1 MDNLDLEVVEFIKCG
16 ADFGFV
22 LTGLGK
28 DRYLSADE
36 VVTLLTENEV
46 VEVDFLLE
54 DVLYIKIDGLDASI
68 ESC

>member
-1 MDNLDLEVVEFIKCG
+1 MDNLDLEVVEFIKYG

-36 VVTLLTENEV
+36 VVTLLTENET
-46 VEVDFLLE
+46 VEVDFLF
-54 DVLYIKIDGLDASI
+54 DDILYIKVNGLDASI

>member
-36 VVTLLTENEV
+36 VVTLLTENEA
-46 VEVDFLLE
+46 VEVDFLF
-54 DVLYIKIDGLDASI
+54 DDILYIKVNGLDVSI

>member
-36 VVTLLTENEV
+36 VVTLLTENET
-46 VEVDFLLE
+46 VEVDCLF
-54 DVLYIKIDGLDASI
+54 DDILYIKVNGLDASI

>member
-1 MDNLDLEVVEFIKCG
+1 MDNLDLEVVEFIKNG

-36 VVTLLTENEV
+36 VVNLLTENET
-46 VEVDFLLE
+46 VEVDFLF
-54 DVLYIKIDGLDASI
+54 DDILYIKVNGLDASI

>member
-1 MDNLDLEVVEFIKCG
+1 MDNLDLEIVEFIKNG

-46 VEVDFLLE
+46 VELDFLF
-54 DVLYIKIDGLDASI
+54 DDILYIKVNGLDASI

>member
-46 VEVDFLLE
+46 VELDFLFE
-54 DVLYIKIDGLDASI
+54 DVLYIKVDGLDASI

>member
-36 VVTLLTENEV
+36 VVTLLTENEI

-54 DVLYIKIDGLDASI
+54 DVLYIKVDGLDASI

>member
-46 VEVDFLLE
+46 VELDFLLE
-54 DVLYIKIDGLDASI
+54 DVLYIKVDGLDASI

>member
-1 MDNLDLEVVEFIKCG
+1 MDNLDLGVVEFIKCG

-22 LTGLGK
+22 LTRWGK

-36 VVTLLTENEV
+36 VVTLLTENEA
-46 VEVDFLLE
+46 VEVDFLF
-54 DVLYIKIDGLDASI
+54 DDILYIKVNGLDASI

>member
-22 LTGLGK
+22 LIGLGE

-54 DVLYIKIDGLDASI
+54 DVLYIKVDGLDASI

>member
-1 MDNLDLEVVEFIKCG
+1 MNNLDLEVVEFIKCG

-28 DRYLSADE
+28 NRYLSADE

-46 VEVDFLLE
+46 VELDFLFE
-54 DVLYIKIDGLDASI
+54 DVLYIKVDGLDASI

>member
-1 MDNLDLEVVEFIKCG
+1 MNNLDLEVIEFIKCG

-22 LTGLGK
+22 LIGLDE

-36 VVTLLTENEV
+36 VITLLTENEV

>member
-36 VVTLLTENEV
+36 VVTLLTENET
-46 VEVDFLLE
+46 VEVDFLF
-54 DVLYIKIDGLDASI
+54 DDILYIKVNGLDASI

>member
-1 MDNLDLEVVEFIKCG
+1 MNNLDLEVVEFIKCG

-22 LTGLGK
+22 LTGLEK

-36 VVTLLTENEV
+36 VVTLLTENET
-46 VEVDFLLE
+46 VEVDFLF
-54 DVLYIKIDGLDASI
+54 DDILYIKVNGLDASI

>member
-28 DRYLSADE
+28 DRYLSSDE
-36 VVTLLTENEV
+36 VVTLLTENET
-46 VEVDFLLE
+46 VEIDFLFE
-54 DVLYIKIDGLDASI
+54 DVLYIKVDGLDASI

>member
-36 VVTLLTENEV
+36 VVTLLTENET
-46 VEVDFLLE
+46 VEVDFLF
-54 DVLYIKIDGLDASI
+54 DDILYIKVNGLDASI
-68 ESC
+68 ESF

>member
-16 ADFGFV
+16 ADIGFV

-36 VVTLLTENEV
+36 VVTLLTENET
-46 VEVDFLLE
+46 VEVDFLF
-54 DVLYIKIDGLDASI
+54 DDILYIKVNGLDASI

>member
-22 LTGLGK
+22 LTGLGE

-46 VEVDFLLE
+46 VELDFLLE
-54 DVLYIKIDGLDASI
+54 DVLYIKVDGLDASI

>member
-1 MDNLDLEVVEFIKCG
+1 MDSLDLEVVEFIKCG

-36 VVTLLTENEV
+36 VVTLLTENET
-46 VEVDFLLE
+46 VEVDFLF
-54 DVLYIKIDGLDASI
+54 DDILYIKVNGLDASI

>member
-1 MDNLDLEVVEFIKCG
+1 MNNLDLEVVEFIKCG

-22 LTGLGK
+22 LNGLGK

-36 VVTLLTENEV
+36 VVTLLTENET
-46 VEVDFLLE
+46 VEVDFLF
-54 DVLYIKIDGLDASI
+54 DDILYIKVNGLDASI

>member
-36 VVTLLTENEV
+36 VVTLLTENET
-46 VEVDFLLE
+46 VELDFLFE
-54 DVLYIKIDGLDASI
+54 DVLYIKVDGLDASI

>member
-28 DRYLSADE
+28 DKYLSADE
-36 VVTLLTENEV
+36 VVTLLTENET
-46 VEVDFLLE
+46 VEVDFLF
-54 DVLYIKIDGLDASI
+54 DDILYIKVNGLDASI

>member
-22 LTGLGK
+22 LNGLGK

-36 VVTLLTENEV
+36 VVTLLTENET
-46 VEVDFLLE
+46 VEVDFLF
-54 DVLYIKIDGLDASI
+54 DDILYIKVNGLDASI

>member
-36 VVTLLTENEV
+36 VVTLLTENET
-46 VEVDFLLE
+46 VEVDFLF
-54 DVLYIKIDGLDASI
+54 DDILYIKVNGLDASI
-68 ESC
+68 DSC

>member
-1 MDNLDLEVVEFIKCG
+1 MNNLDLEVVEFIKCG

-36 VVTLLTENEV
+36 VVTLLTENET
-46 VEVDFLLE
+46 VELDFLF
-54 DVLYIKIDGLDASI
+54 DDILYIKVNGLDASI
-68 ESC
+68 ETC

>member
-22 LTGLGK
+22 LTGLGE

-36 VVTLLTENEV
+36 VVTLLTENEI

-54 DVLYIKIDGLDASI
+54 DVLYIKVDGLDASI

>member
-22 LTGLGK
+22 LNGLGK

-36 VVTLLTENEV
+36 VLTLLTENET
-46 VEVDFLLE
+46 VEVDFLF
-54 DVLYIKIDGLDASI
+54 DDILYIKVNGLDASI

>member
-1 MDNLDLEVVEFIKCG
+1 MNNLDLEVIEFIKNG

-22 LTGLGK
+22 LSGLGK

-36 VVTLLTENEV
+36 VVTILTENEM
-46 VEVDFLLE
+46 VEIDFLM
-54 DVLYIKIDGLDASI
+54 DDILYIKVNGLDASI

>member
-36 VVTLLTENEV
+36 VVTLLTENET
-46 VEVDFLLE
+46 VEIDFFFYYI
-54 DVLYIKIDGLDASI
+54 LYIKVNGLDASI

>member
-54 DVLYIKIDGLDASI
+54 DVLYIKVDGLDASI

>member
-22 LTGLGK
+22 LIGLGK

-36 VVTLLTENEV
+36 VVTLLTENET
-46 VEVDFLLE
+46 VEVDFLF
-54 DVLYIKIDGLDASI
+54 DDILYIKVNGLDASI

>member
-1 MDNLDLEVVEFIKCG
+1 MNNLDLEVVEFIKCG

-36 VVTLLTENEV
+36 VATLLTENEV
-46 VEVDFLLE
+46 VELDFLFE

>member
-1 MDNLDLEVVEFIKCG
+1 MNNLDLEVVEFIKCG

-36 VVTLLTENEV
+36 VVTLLRENET
-46 VEVDFLLE
+46 VEVDFLF
-54 DVLYIKIDGLDASI
+54 DDILYIKVNGLDASI

>member
-1 MDNLDLEVVEFIKCG
+1 MNNLDLEIVEFIKCG

-36 VVTLLTENEV
+36 VVTLLTENET
-46 VEVDFLLE
+46 VELDFLF
-54 DVLYIKIDGLDASI
+54 DDILYIKVNGLDASI

>member
-36 VVTLLTENEV
+36 VVTLLTENET
-46 VEVDFLLE
+46 VEIDFLLE
-54 DVLYIKIDGLDASI
+54 DVLYIKVDGLDASI

>member
-1 MDNLDLEVVEFIKCG
+1 MNNLDLEIVEFIKNG

-22 LTGLGK
+22 LTGLGE

-54 DVLYIKIDGLDASI
+54 DVLYIKVDGLDASI
-68 ESC
+68 ESS

>member
-1 MDNLDLEVVEFIKCG
+1 MDNLDLEVVEFIKNG

-22 LTGLGK
+22 LIGLGE

-36 VVTLLTENEV
+36 VVTLLTENEM

-54 DVLYIKIDGLDASI
+54 DILYIKVDGLDVSI